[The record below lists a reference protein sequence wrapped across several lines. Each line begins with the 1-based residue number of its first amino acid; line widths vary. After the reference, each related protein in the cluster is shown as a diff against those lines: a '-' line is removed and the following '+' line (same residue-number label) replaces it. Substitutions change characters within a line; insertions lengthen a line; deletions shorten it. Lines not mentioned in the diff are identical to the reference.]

1 MMKIENASFI
11 KRDSICSKKK
21 LFRYFDFSKNKI
33 QNSIMISS
41 FRYIIF
47 AFNIQKNYN
56 ILPSLNVLIMI

>member
-33 QNSIMISS
+33 QNSIINSS

-47 AFNIQKNYN
+47 AFNIQNYN